1 MSITDTNREVV
12 QSKGDAVGKITG
24 LNHMILFVRDMTEA
38 IRFYRDV
45 LGLEIIKTLPPFAP
59 NGEDPVGRNYFFRMG
74 DGSMIGL
81 AEYPDAEPP
90 SSSVFAEAQIKV
102 VNGVTQLW
110 PGERI
115 PPKNPQKIDHIA
127 FNVHT
132 REDLVFYQERLRAH
146 GHIVSEIIDFIEA
159 NGAQFVMSIY
169 FFDPFGNP
177 LEISTFDLDDPDVE
191 GRLKRHLWWADK
203 QPPAALF
210 E

>member
-1 MSITDTNREVV
+1 MTSTATNRQVV
-12 QSKGDAVGKITG
+12 RTKGDAVGKITG
-24 LNHMILFVRDMTEA
+24 LNHMILFVSDMTQA
-38 IRFYRDV
+38 IHFYRDI
-45 LGLEIIKTLPPFAP
+45 LGLEIIKTLPAFKPD
-59 NGEDPVGRNYFFRMG
+59 GEDPVGRNYFMRMA
-74 DGSMIGL
+74 DGSMIGF
-81 AEYPDAEPP
+81 AEYPGADAP
-90 SSSVFAEAQIKV
+90 SSSVFAEAQIEV

-115 PPKNPQKIDHIA
+115 PPKNPQKIDHFA
-127 FNVHT
+127 FNVPS
-132 REDLVFYQERLRAH
+132 RDDLVFYQERLREH
-146 GHIVSEIIDFIEA
+146 GYIVSEVIDFIEG

-191 GRLKRHLWWADK
+191 ERLKRHLWWADR